1 VGAVRSQESS
11 KRRRSR
17 IGFTVR
23 GLLRTRITTGII
35 TLLPLLVTL
44 WVIKLIFGW
53 MRDAS
58 QWVIQAFLLSH
69 SGRPYLEYLQ
79 FDFERWGRLTAL
91 GLPNPQ
97 EQFFQLMPAP
107 VRWGIALLSV
117 LLTIFVCYLVGLLAA
132 NVFGRRLIVWL
143 EQLMTRVPLVKTV
156 YHAVKQILSS
166 FAGDQTQNF
175 QRVALVPFPQDRMRS
190 VGFVTNVFKDSVTGE
205 ELCSVFIATT
215 PNPTTGYLQIVRR
228 SEITEL
234 DWSVE
239 EAIRTVMSGGI
250 LKPDFL
256 TIVPNEALRT
266 AIASRGRSDG
276 PAKPP
281 DNAGAEP

>member
-1 VGAVRSQESS
+1 MNAGLPHQPSE
-11 KRRRSR
+11 RRRSR
-17 IGFTVR
+17 IGATLRAV
-23 GLLRTRITTGII
+23 LRTRITTGII

-44 WVIKLIFGW
+44 WVIRLIFGW

-58 QWVIQAFLLSH
+58 QWVIQAFLLSPAGH
-69 SGRPYLEYLQ
+69 SYLEHLR
-79 FDFERWGRLTAL
+79 FDFGRWERLTAL

-97 EQFFQLMPAP
+97 EQFFQLVPSP
-107 VRWGIALLSV
+107 IRWSIAIFSV
-117 LLTIFVCYLVGLLAA
+117 LLTIFVFYLVGLFAA

-143 EQLMTRVPLVKTV
+143 EQLVARVPLVKTI
-156 YHAVKQILSS
+156 YHAMKQILSS

-205 ELCSVFIATT
+205 ELCCVFIATT

-234 DWSVE
+234 NWSVE
-239 EAIRTVMSGGI
+239 EAIRTVMSAGI

-256 TIVPNEALRT
+256 TIVPNQEMPRGVPRKESDT
-266 AIASRGRSDG
+266 A
-276 PAKPP
+276 P
-281 DNAGAEP
+281 